1 VDDHRA
7 GIHLGG
13 RAADVGD
20 HCKGE
25 EEIQTHCEDAGAV
38 VIVLLDPCYICARSD
53 GRMGP
58 NSTHNS
64 APRQK
69 PGKQENLRLE

>member
-7 GIHLGG
+7 GTHLGG
-13 RAADVGD
+13 RAADLGD
-20 HCKGE
+20 HCKRE

-38 VIVLLDPCYICARSD
+38 VNVLSDPCYICARLPRTD

-69 PGKQENLRLE
+69 QGK